1 MNINENR
8 VREYAHQIWQSEGCP
23 DGQAH
28 RHWEMAC
35 ELAASDENETGFHEK
50 QSAPQHTTVQHNDLD
65 IINKPAGKAKTKAL
79 KKSEAADAQGLKDT
93 SVERMAPSDI
103 NSADIKSA
111 DPKSAAPRA
120 GREKVVDEFAIEP
133 QSAPEKVSF
142 SKSDSKKSSRGRKA
156 QLLNDV
162 IDTEMPQVNSGIES
176 V

>member
-111 DPKSAAPRA
+111 APRA
-120 GREKVVDEFAIEP
+120 GREKVFDEFAIEP

-142 SKSDSKKSSRGRKA
+142 AKSDSKKSSRGRKA

-162 IDTEMPQVNSGIES
+162 IDTEMPQVNSGIEG